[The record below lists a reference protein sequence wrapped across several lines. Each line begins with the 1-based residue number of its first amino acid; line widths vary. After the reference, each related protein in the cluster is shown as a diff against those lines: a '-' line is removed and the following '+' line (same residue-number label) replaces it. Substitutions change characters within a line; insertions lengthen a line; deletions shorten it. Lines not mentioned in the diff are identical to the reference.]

1 MNPYFF
7 TLPNGLRC
15 VYLFRPGAVTH
26 CGLVIGCG
34 SRDEEAAENGVAHL
48 IEHMLFKGTTH
59 RSMFHILNSL
69 DRVGGELNAFTSKEE
84 TWIHASVESS
94 HWKEAL
100 DVISDIARNS
110 TFPAEEIRREKE
122 VIIDE
127 MNSYKDQ
134 PGEMI
139 FEEFDKLLFGNHA
152 LGKSILGTEESLK
165 SIDKKALISFFQRHY
180 TPWNSVISI
189 VGQQMPE
196 QIEKWVEHCFG
207 PWKGTLANAHK
218 RKKPASIKPKSV
230 KHTTD
235 NHQAHYVSGCRA
247 VDVHHKDRRIVA
259 LMTNYLGGPAL
270 NSRLSYELRE
280 KNGIAYHIEANYN
293 PYHDCGMFSIYA
305 GTSEDSLVKMEK
317 LIRKELDKIREGRI
331 TSSNL
336 KAMKKQIGGQLTL
349 ASESASSEMFHM
361 ARSILLY
368 GKVESHSEIIQSIE
382 DITLSDFHRV
392 SSDLL
397 EPMRFS
403 TLIYI

>member
-1 MNPYFF
+1 MNPYLF

-15 VYLFRPGAVTH
+15 AYQFRPGAVSH

-34 SRDEEAAENGVAHL
+34 SRDEESNENGVAHL
-48 IEHMLFKGTTH
+48 IEHMLFKGTSR
-59 RSMFHILNSL
+59 RSMFHILSSL

-94 HWKEAL
+94 HWKDAL

-110 TFPAEEIRREKE
+110 LFPATEIKREKE
-122 VIIDE
+122 VIVDE

-139 FEEFDKLLFGNHA
+139 FEEFDKLMFGNHSM
-152 LGKSILGTEESLK
+152 GKSILGTEESLK
-165 SIDKKALISFFQRHY
+165 SIDRKTLVSFFQRHY
-180 TPWNSVISI
+180 TPDNSVIAI
-189 VGQQMPE
+189 VGQQDPE
-196 QIEKWVEHCFG
+196 HVEKWIEHCFG
-207 PWKGTLANAHK
+207 PWKKSTTSANK
-218 RKKPASIKPKSV
+218 RKKPVVVKPKIV
-230 KHTTD
+230 RHRTD

-259 LMTNYLGGPAL
+259 VMTNYLGGPAL

-280 KNGIAYHIEANYN
+280 KNGIAYHIEANYT
-293 PYHDCGMFSIYA
+293 PFHDCGMFSIYA
-305 GTSEDSLVKMEK
+305 GTSEDSLEKMEK
-317 LIRKELDKIREGRI
+317 LIRKELDKIRDGRI
-331 TSSNL
+331 TSANL
-336 KAMKKQIGGQLTL
+336 KAMKKQISGQLTL

-368 GKVESHSEIIQSIE
+368 NKVESHPEIIQSIE

-392 SSDLL
+392 SADLL
-397 EPMRFS
+397 DPARFS